1 MGYSVSVIVPA
12 YKEEEFIE
20 QVLIETISEFKKNN
34 FDLEIL
40 VVIDVVPNDKTLDI
54 VENLSKKYNEIKII
68 ARPGKNGVGNAVRLG
83 IQNASKDVILISTA
97 EISEKPQDLVKIVSK
112 VYEGYDLA
120 FGNRFYSGA
129 KRLGYAKKKYL
140 AKK

>member
-112 VYEGYDLA
+112 VYEGHDLA
-120 FGNRFYSGA
+120 FGNRF
-129 KRLGYAKKKYL
+129 
-140 AKK
+140 

>member
-1 MGYSVSVIVPA
+1 MSYSVSVIVPA

-20 QVLIETISEFKKNN
+20 QVLIETISEFKKND

-40 VVIDVVPNDKTLDI
+40 VVIDVIPNDKTLDI

-97 EISEKPQDLVKIVSK
+97 EISEKPQDLVKIVS
-112 VYEGYDLA
+112 
-120 FGNRFYSGA
+120 
-129 KRLGYAKKKYL
+129 
-140 AKK
+140 